1 MHEILHMRL
10 NTKFMGIHAFGSYGS
25 NTKYSLKL
33 VLLEQILVLLEQIF
47 IFQTI
52 KAAVIRTRTSFK
64 YLYSNGSLMRLNT

>member
-33 VLLEQILVLLEQIF
+33 VLLEQI
-47 IFQTI
+47 FQTI
-52 KAAVIRTRTSFK
+52 KAAVIRTRTKNHIFP
-64 YLYSNGSLMRLNT
+64 L